1 MGLVYCSMHPVESF
15 TWFSTVL
22 IHAVCSSHPI
32 RAYYYG
38 ARRVPPSLPATP
50 LLPPAPAVTA
60 SQQLG
65 LAQPTRPHTRPRP
78 TQERQRLRYGL
89 FQWSAMDAPVCLSD

>member
-38 ARRVPPSLPATP
+38 ARRVPPSLPP
-50 LLPPAPAVTA
+50 CYPPATTCPC
-60 SQQLG
+60 SH
-65 LAQPTRPHTRPRP
+65 R
-78 TQERQRLRYGL
+78 
-89 FQWSAMDAPVCLSD
+89 